1 VAAYFSL
8 LFLVTAEYLGH
19 FHLSHLSLEAGW
31 IYGLI
36 LQKLPLLGE
45 LDSKGSVDVWS
56 IFLLFDK
63 LYFLQ
68 VKLDLG
74 KHSMS

>member
-1 VAAYFSL
+1 MAAYFSL

-45 LDSKGSVDVWS
+45 LDSKAVWMYGVFFCS
-56 IFLLFDK
+56 LINYTFYK
-63 LYFLQ
+63 
-68 VKLDLG
+68 
-74 KHSMS
+74 